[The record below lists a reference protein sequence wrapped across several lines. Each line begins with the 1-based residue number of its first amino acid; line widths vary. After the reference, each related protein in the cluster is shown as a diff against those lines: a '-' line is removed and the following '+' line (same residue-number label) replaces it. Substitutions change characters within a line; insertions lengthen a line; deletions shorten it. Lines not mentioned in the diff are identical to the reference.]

1 MQTKSKSI
9 SLVTISLL
17 LSACGG
23 GGGGGGTVPTTPP
36 SPTFTSWSAV
46 QPNSTVTVNGL
57 SFEVNTTVDPN
68 TGLVTN
74 VVTPSAVS
82 VSSSITSTFDANGL
96 LTRVD
101 VTTPTT
107 SLSFNEAAGDFI
119 IDVSPDVVGAATS
132 TGTAA
137 ALFANPFGLGWNYQT
152 FGVWG
157 KQTGVNSGTDGAM
170 SVGAPTP
177 GSSIPTIGSATF
189 TGSAGGEYVSASG
202 ESYLTVADLTVN
214 ANFATRALNLT
225 TMNTQITQD
234 LSTFTA
240 YSGLNLS
247 GNLSYAAG
255 TNRFE
260 GSVSSSNGLT
270 GNSTGQFYGPN
281 AQELGGVFFLEAAS
295 GIETYGGA
303 YGAIR

>member
-1 MQTKSKSI
+1 MNKKSKSI

-17 LSACGG
+17 LSACG

-57 SFEVNTTVDPN
+57 SSEFNTTVDPN
-68 TGLVTN
+68 TGLATN
-74 VVTPSAVS
+74 VGTPSAVS
-82 VSSSITSTFDANGL
+82 VNSSITTTFDANLL

-107 SLSFNEAAGDFI
+107 TLSFNEAAGDFI
-119 IDVSPDVVGAATS
+119 VDVSPEVIGALTS

-137 ALFANPFGLGWNYQT
+137 AIFANPFGLGWNYQT
-152 FGVWG
+152 FGVWEV
-157 KQTGVNSGTDGAM
+157 QTGVNTGTNGAM

-177 GSSIPTIGSATF
+177 GSSIPTIGSANF
-189 TGSAGGEYVSASG
+189 TGSAGGEYVNANG
-202 ESYLTVADLTVN
+202 EAYLTVADLAVSADF
-214 ANFATRALNLT
+214 ANRALTLT
-225 TMNTQITQD
+225 TMNTQVTQD

-240 YSGLNLS
+240 HNGLNVS

-281 AQELGGVFFLEAAS
+281 AQELGGVFFLKAAS